1 MTKITLCLYS
11 LLLPLYLFS
20 QRVEVSESL
29 DLGRESVKVIGQ
41 IDTTLYL
48 LRSGFSDYSIQGL
61 GNHLQDCWKKEIRF
75 DSDPIEIISF
85 SVYNS
90 EVNIIYG
97 FFQKG
102 NTVIRLKKLDKFAV
116 EISDIQI
123 NSFNQPLLFNH
134 IGVDYS
140 DNKRFALVYLPCQ
153 NKGINL
159 SVIDLLKNQHL
170 WSSEEE
176 LKQIDYFKHFCQAIV
191 NNSGEVFINLEF
203 NNSKSKR
210 LHHYF
215 EIHHLKG
222 NESRLNFKIP
232 FSGLLSLNQV
242 FAYDEINKQ
251 IIVAGF
257 YSQNIY
263 NAKGLFYGFHNLS
276 DSSNLIPNAFDESF
290 IRSVTGEKRKK
301 VEGIS
306 NMDIKDLVL
315 RRDGGAIIIAEQVI
329 NYDYGM
335 TPSFYNDL
343 PIARNSDFLYE
354 NILLASINP
363 DGSLHWKD
371 VLFKNQKSENDY
383 GKYSSFF
390 IMKSTG
396 NLRFIYNNDINWS
409 TDIFEYVINP
419 LGSNKRNQIFQ
430 PVDSELSSLLPEF
443 KKATQTT
450 ASTVV
455 AIHQRNQKFRILRF
469 QY

>member
-1 MTKITLCLYS
+1 MTKITLCLYT

-48 LRSGFSDYSIQGL
+48 LRTGFAEYSIQGL
-61 GNHLQDCWKKEIRF
+61 GNSLQESWKKEIRF
-75 DSDPIEIISF
+75 DFEPIEIISY

-90 EVNIIYG
+90 EINIIYG
-97 FFQKG
+97 YFQKG
-102 NTVIRLKKLDKFAV
+102 NTIIRLKKLDEKGF
-116 EISDIQI
+116 EKSDTLI
-123 NSFNQPLLFNH
+123 NTFRQPLFFNH
-134 IGVDYS
+134 IAVDYS
-140 DNKRFALVYLPCQ
+140 DNKRFALVYLPNQ
-153 NKGINL
+153 RKGINL
-159 SVIDLLKNQHL
+159 SVIDLFKNQL
-170 WSSEEE
+170 QWSLEEE

-191 NNSGEVFINLEF
+191 NNDGEVFINLEF

-210 LHHYF
+210 LNHYF
-215 EIHHLKG
+215 EIHHFKDQE
-222 NESRLNFKIP
+222 NKFNYKIP

-257 YSQNIY
+257 YSQNVFS
-263 NAKGLFYGFHNLS
+263 AKGLFYGFHNLR
-276 DSSNLIPNAFDESF
+276 DSINLITNAFDESF
-290 IRSVTGEKRKK
+290 IRSFTGDKRKK

-306 NMDIKDLVL
+306 NLDIKDLIL
-315 RRDGGAIIIAEQVI
+315 RRDGGAILIAEQVI

-354 NILLASINP
+354 NILLASVNP

-396 NLRFIYNNDINWS
+396 NLRFLYNDDINWS
-409 TDIFEYVINP
+409 TNIFEYVINP
-419 LGSNKRNQIFQ
+419 MGSNKRNQIFQ
-430 PVDSELSSLLPEF
+430 PIDSELSSLLPDF
-443 KKATQTT
+443 KKATQTS
-450 ASTVV
+450 ASTLV
-455 AIHQRNQKFRILRF
+455 ALHQRNQKFRLLRF